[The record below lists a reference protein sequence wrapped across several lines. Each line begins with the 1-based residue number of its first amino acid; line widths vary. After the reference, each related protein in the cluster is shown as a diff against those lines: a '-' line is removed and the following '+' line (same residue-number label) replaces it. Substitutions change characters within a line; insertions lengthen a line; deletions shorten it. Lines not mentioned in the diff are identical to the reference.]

1 MPSDCIFCRIAS
13 GEIPA
18 TVVKRDEYA
27 VAFRDLDPKAPTHV
41 LVIPTTHLSAARDA
55 KGKDGELML
64 GRLVSF
70 ATQVASELGLDQGG
84 YRIVTNTGPDGGQSV
99 FHLHLH
105 LLGGR
110 KLTWPPG

>member
-1 MPSDCIFCRIAS
+1 MTDCIFCRIAS

-18 TVVKRDEYA
+18 TIVKRSPHA

-41 LVIPTTHLSAARDA
+41 LVIPTTHLSAVRDA
-55 KGKDGELML
+55 KGGDGERLL
-64 GRLVSF
+64 GQLLNF
-70 ATQVASELGLDQGG
+70 AAEVATELDLDQGG
-84 YRIVTNTGPDGGQSV
+84 YRIVTNTGADGGQSV